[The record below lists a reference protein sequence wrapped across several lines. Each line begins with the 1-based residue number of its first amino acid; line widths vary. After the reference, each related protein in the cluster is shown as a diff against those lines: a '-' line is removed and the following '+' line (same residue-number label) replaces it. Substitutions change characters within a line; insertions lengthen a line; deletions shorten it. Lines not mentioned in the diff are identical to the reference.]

1 MEPDLAQVLEKIR
14 RANLWEFMGVE
25 VNGPNVRGSSF
36 NQTPLHVVAVW
47 GDVDAARI
55 LLDAGAEIDVS
66 GEGDF
71 TALHEAILQEHV
83 EMVRLLV
90 ARGADLQRRCEFGST
105 LELAESAENPELL
118 KIVQAALPV

>member
-1 MEPDLAQVLEKIR
+1 
-14 RANLWEFMGVE
+14 MGVE

-47 GDVDAARI
+47 GDVEAARI

-66 GEGDF
+66 GEDDF
-71 TALHEAILQEHV
+71 TALHEAIEQGHV

-90 ARGADLQRRCEFGST
+90 ARGADLQRRCEFGNA
-105 LELAESAENPELL
+105 LDLAVERKSGAKCPEVDVVNITTGAVRHRSH
-118 KIVQAALPV
+118 KRG

>member
-1 MEPDLAQVLEKIR
+1 
-14 RANLWEFMGVE
+14 MGVE

-55 LLDAGAEIDVS
+55 LLDAGAEIDLS
-66 GEGDF
+66 GEGEC